1 MKLKSTSIFAGILTL
16 ALVAAPLT
24 AQACSGNKE
33 RGTSETNVPDQTETS
48 VTIEENNLSS

>member
-24 AQACSGNKE
+24 AQACGGNK
-33 RGTSETNVPDQTETS
+33 GQGATETNAPDQTETS
-48 VTIEENNLSS
+48 TSVEDSFSS